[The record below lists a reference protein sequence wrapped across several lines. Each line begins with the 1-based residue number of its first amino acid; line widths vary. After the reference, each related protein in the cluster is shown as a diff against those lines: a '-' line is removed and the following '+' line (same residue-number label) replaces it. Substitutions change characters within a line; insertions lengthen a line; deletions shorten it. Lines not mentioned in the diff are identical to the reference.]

1 MIEEDLQITVND
13 RNLAAI
19 KVSADGQE
27 SGCVLVYA
35 PGAGSNLHDPFGKY
49 LAHHLAGVG
58 VSPVRFQFPYMEEKK
73 RRPDPPRLLEETWR
87 EVIRTVRPTSGRLV
101 IGGRSMGGRI
111 ASQVVAQGTAVD
123 GLALFAY
130 PLHPPSNPEKRRD
143 GHLPDINVPILFCSG
158 THDPFATSEEL
169 EVAASKLPKAV
180 IHRLEGADH
189 GFAVL
194 KSSGRTRSEVWT
206 EAADGLL
213 SWLSNI

>member
-19 KVSADGQE
+19 KVLPDGQE

-35 PGAGSNLHDPFGKY
+35 PGAGSNLHDPFGRY
-49 LAHHLAGVG
+49 LAQHLADSG
-58 VSPVRFQFPYMEEKK
+58 VSTVRFQFPYMEDGK
-73 RRPDPPRLLEETWR
+73 RRPDPPRVLEETWR
-87 EVIRTVRPTSGRLV
+87 EVIRTVRSTSGSFV

-123 GLALFAY
+123 GLDLFAY
-130 PLHPPSNPEKRRD
+130 PLHPPSNPETRRD
-143 GHLPDINVPILFCSG
+143 GHLPDINVPVLFCSG
-158 THDPFATSEEL
+158 TRESFATAEEL
-169 EVAASKLPKAV
+169 AAAASKSTKAV
-180 IHRLEGADH
+180 IHQLEGTDH

-206 EAADGLL
+206 EAADSLL
-213 SWLSNI
+213 S